1 MSKLIITFDLN
12 NLLYNMTSL
21 QDMANKLKN
30 INLSII
36 LDEILEPLLP
46 EIISMNK
53 EQIWD
58 GKTKNDTD
66 IHHLYSEDP
75 FFKTVKQANAYKMW
89 KQRITPNS
97 DRNPDAPNLYI
108 NGYYHS
114 LIKGTILDNL
124 IELDADGFGRGFDSK
139 YKDIYG
145 LTEEHLNI
153 IRNKV
158 LPQLLDKTKSYLG
171 I

>member
-1 MSKLIITFDLN
+1 MNS
-12 NLLYNMTSL
+12 LL
-21 QDMANKLKN
+21 DMANKLK
-30 INLSII
+30 SIDLELI
-36 LDEILEPLLP
+36 LDHTLEPLLP
-46 EIISMNK
+46 EMVNMNK
-53 EQIWD
+53 SQIWD
-58 GKTKNDTD
+58 GKTKNNTD
-66 IHHLYSEDP
+66 IHPFYSEDP
-75 FFKTVKQANAYKMW
+75 FFKSAKQAQAYKNW
-89 KQRITPNS
+89 KQRITPNT

-114 LIKGTILDNL
+114 LIKGAILDNI

-158 LPQLLDKTKSYLG
+158 LPQMTERIRVNLG
-171 I
+171 IT

>member
-1 MSKLIITFDLN
+1 MAT
-12 NLLYNMTSL
+12 L
-21 QDMANKLKN
+21 QDMANRLKS
-30 INLSII
+30 INLENI
-36 LDEILEPLLP
+36 LDSILEPLLP
-46 EIISMNK
+46 EIVEMNK
-53 EQIWD
+53 AQLWD
-58 GKTKNDTD
+58 GKTKNNTD
-66 IHHLYSEDP
+66 IHPFYSEDP
-75 FFKTVKQANAYKMW
+75 YFKSAKQANAYKNW

-114 LIKGTILDNL
+114 LIKGTILENL
-124 IELDADGFGRGFDSK
+124 IQLDADGFGSRFESK

-158 LPQLLDKTKSYLG
+158 LPQLLDKTRSYLG

>member
-1 MSKLIITFDLN
+1 MAT
-12 NLLYNMTSL
+12 L
-21 QDMANKLKN
+21 QDMANKLKS
-30 INLSII
+30 INLENI
-36 LDEILEPLLP
+36 LDSILEPLLP
-46 EIISMNK
+46 EIVEMNK
-53 EQIWD
+53 AQLWD
-58 GKTKNDTD
+58 GKTKNNTD
-66 IHHLYSEDP
+66 IHPFYSEDP
-75 FFKTVKQANAYKMW
+75 YFKSAKQAQAYKNW

-114 LIKGTILDNL
+114 LIKGAILDAM
-124 IELDADGFGRGFDSK
+124 IELDATGFGYGFDSK

-158 LPQLLDKTKSYLG
+158 LPQLLDKTRLYLG